1 MKLEVSTKD
10 MHGDKTRNVY
20 LTEKTINSK
29 GTNYKYVCELG
40 IKNELYFLDTKVLIN
55 RVGDISTK
63 QVYDLKQITK
73 SLYRTPY
80 LETELRIETL
90 TYEKVPKGFSLS
102 YRLYANE
109 DLLNEIFINFKE
121 V

>member
-1 MKLEVSTKD
+1 MKLKVSTKD
-10 MHGDKTRNVY
+10 MHGDKISNVY
-20 LTEKTINSK
+20 SAEKIVNSK

-63 QVYDLKQITK
+63 QVYDLKQVTK
-73 SLYRTPY
+73 SKYKTPY
-80 LETELRIETL
+80 LETELKIETL
-90 TYEKVPKGFSLS
+90 TYEKLPKGFSLS